1 MAKRTAKDW
10 ALRLTPLAVIVGLVA
25 AFFALGWNR
34 YLSMDLIREHGLNL
48 QAYAQAHWW
57 TALVAFIA
65 VYAVATAS
73 TIPGPVFLTLL
84 GGMMFGPYV
93 GALAQASGATLGSVV
108 IYMVYR
114 TSIGTWLR
122 AKFEADAGFMHR
134 LAKGIDRNAFTTLF
148 TLRVIPSVPFVL
160 VNATAGMMA
169 VPLRPYVVATFIGLL
184 PSTFIYTWIGS
195 QRGDLLRAGVQ
206 PDLPM
211 LLHQFF
217 WPLMGV
223 VFLSLLLPIGIKLVQ
238 MIRARRARSQGGAA
252 PA

>member
-1 MAKRTAKDW
+1 L
-10 ALRLTPLAVIVGLVA
+10 ALLLLFALLHLTPIGRQMRAIADNPDLARACGIRSGKVLLALWAVVG
-25 AFFALGWNR
+25 ALC
-34 YLSMDLIREHGLNL
+34 
-48 QAYAQAHWW
+48 A
-57 TALVAFIA
+57 
-65 VYAVATAS
+65 
-73 TIPGPVFLTLL
+73 L

-122 AKFEADAGFMHR
+122 AKFEADAGFMDR

-169 VPLRPYVVATFIGLL
+169 VPLRPYVIATFIGLL

-195 QRGDLLRAGVQ
+195 QLGDLLRAGVR

-223 VFLSLLLPIGIKLVQ
+223 AFLSLLLPIGIKLVQ

>member
-1 MAKRTAKDW
+1 M
-10 ALRLTPLAVIVGLVA
+10 RLLPLAAVAGLAV

-34 YLSMDLIREHGLNL
+34 YLSMEMLREHGLNL
-48 QAYAQAHWW
+48 QAYAQQNWW
-57 TALVAFIA
+57 IALVAFIG
-65 VYAVATAS
+65 VYALATAS

-93 GALAQASGATLGSVV
+93 GALAQSTGATIGSVV
-108 IYMVYR
+108 IYCVYR
-114 TSIGTWLR
+114 TSIGSWLR
-122 AKFEADAGFMHR
+122 AKFEADAGFMDR

-169 VPLRPYVVATFIGLL
+169 VPLRPYVIATFIGLL

-195 QRGDLLRAGVQ
+195 ELGELLKAGVR

-211 LLHQFF
+211 LLKQFF

-223 VFLSLLLPIGIKLVQ
+223 VFLSLLLPVGIKLFQ
-238 MIRARRARSQGGAA
+238 MIRARRIEATAA
-252 PA
+252 